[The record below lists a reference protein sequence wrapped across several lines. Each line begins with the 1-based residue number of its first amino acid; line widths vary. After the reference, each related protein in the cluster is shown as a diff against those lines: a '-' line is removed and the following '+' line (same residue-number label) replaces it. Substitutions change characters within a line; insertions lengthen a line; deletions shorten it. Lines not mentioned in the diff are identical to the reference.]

1 MARQFVVP
9 ALGSR
14 VLAALEAVFIALPV
28 TFLFLV
34 FSPGVFLEPAVRLGD
49 ASHQLLG
56 VLAVVAYAGL
66 LAGWVLLVA
75 FVAGGTASL
84 RRCHAAWWW
93 IARVGA
99 VVIVLGDAAFLFLDV
114 PWDFKAWWWP
124 GDDFKLF
131 SFGSPLL
138 LPLLHLELEH
148 GLRR

>member
-1 MARQFVVP
+1 MTRKEKAARI
-9 ALGSR
+9 
-14 VLAALEAVFIALPV
+14 LAQLDELYPTQPIPLDHTSPFTLLIA
-28 TFLFLV
+28 
-34 FSPGVFLEPAVRLGD
+34 
-49 ASHQLLG
+49 
-56 VLAVVAYAGL
+56 
-66 LAGWVLLVA
+66 VLLVA